1 MANPNIVYHSHSS
14 IVSKNA
20 QAPGS
25 FNVGIT
31 CSDVSDMQAAAL
43 KRAAEM
49 SIHPSMF
56 GSAAAD
62 MKKQRTGN
70 LDTNT
75 SFPMHFDPTSGSSVS
90 GLENL
95 SLSGLDT
102 LRLPSGVN
110 FSGFS
115 APLPGKELEAVKTQ
129 AQAWSAMSEHAGA
142 RPTLSEH
149 APLGPA
155 SAGSLDERALPCT
168 SSGSGLLG
176 RTESM
181 AEELSPADNE
191 ESTKKEKAVKVKKI
205 FLRILRKVMEIPNE
219 SPLLLVWR
227 EGRIARKT
235 GRQYP
240 PGWYGIEVMDVE
252 EVDSTLL
259 KLIPNISPSKV
270 GNQDPRTTISEILEI
285 DQSVSEQYITL
296 KKGRYRL
303 NEQKLDEQGH
313 ARVAKLRSTA
323 KRLHAE
329 ILNAASQGTQR
340 AAPPPPALMYPGSY
354 YQPPYNQ
361 PQAASMARSDQP
373 QSSAHPVA
381 ARAAAAPAPRDAA
394 SQLQAPG
401 MSIGMSGAP
410 SAESQGGQKLSQQA
424 AALLA
429 RGSRQE
435 GPAPPPLRCLD
446 CAKVIPCSCPF
457 NNRLVMFP
465 DSTYQDAMN
474 MNKIGE
480 NFQSM
485 WELADVLPMQ
495 ALEDMTRRFGK
506 VVNEVIEA
514 VESPTLQRM

>member
-1 MANPNIVYHSHSS
+1 MAPGQKLNTLCESVGTDLQGTSAEGTSNLEMSQATTTHSS
-14 IVSKNA
+14 
-20 QAPGS
+20 
-25 FNVGIT
+25 
-31 CSDVSDMQAAAL
+31 
-43 KRAAEM
+43 AAETI
-49 SIHPSMF
+49 S
-56 GSAAAD
+56 GSALGTTKEAITTTTAS
-62 MKKQRTGN
+62 R
-70 LDTNT
+70 
-75 SFPMHFDPTSGSSVS
+75 PTMECVVKI
-90 GLENL
+90 EE
-95 SLSGLDT
+95 
-102 LRLPSGVN
+102 
-110 FSGFS
+110 
-115 APLPGKELEAVKTQ
+115 APLPAVPLPD
-129 AQAWSAMSEHAGA
+129 ALAGA
-142 RPTLSEH
+142 R
-149 APLGPA
+149 
-155 SAGSLDERALPCT
+155 SLT
-168 SSGSGLLG
+168 SSEAPPLALSLPGDDAPTRELRVATEASEEAEASMKDEDAVGYLSGDGDGEASVGPEVVDGKDGG
-176 RTESM
+176 R
-181 AEELSPADNE
+181 
-191 ESTKKEKAVKVKKI
+191 KEKAVKVKKI
-205 FLRILRKVMEIPNE
+205 FLRILRKVMDVPQD
-219 SPLLLVWR
+219 SPLLRVWR
-227 EGRIARKT
+227 SQRMAKKSGKQLPE
-235 GRQYP
+235 
-240 PGWYGIEVMDVE
+240 GWYGIEVMDVE